1 MVDAATMLGIGLT
14 VLGVGGP
21 VTAAIFKYGNS
32 SPNGRSG
39 ATASHAQLQ
48 PGGNGK
54 QQYMPRD
61 LCEERSGRIRADI
74 KDMKETQERMWDVLN
89 KIHQNSQETMKLLAN
104 QKRGD
109 GDHGG

>member
-1 MVDAATMLGIGLT
+1 
-14 VLGVGGP
+14 
-21 VTAAIFKYGNS
+21 
-32 SPNGRSG
+32 
-39 ATASHAQLQ
+39 
-48 PGGNGK
+48 
-54 QQYMPRD
+54 MPRD